1 MASIPRG
8 DDPPAPPRSVPPY
21 LQVVRG
27 DATPEEIA
35 ALVGTLSALAAAR
48 ASAGAVAR
56 PAPASGWTDRS
67 RLLRVPVHPS
77 PGGWRRSALP

>member
-1 MASIPRG
+1 VAE
-8 DDPPAPPRSVPPY
+8 VPPY

-35 ALVGTLSALAAAR
+35 ALIGTLSALATARVNTAREITARANAAAAAR
-48 ASAGAVAR
+48 PGPV
-56 PAPASGWTDRS
+56 PGWTDRS
-67 RLLRVPVHPS
+67 RLLRTPVHPS

>member
-1 MASIPRG
+1 VADIPRG
-8 DDPPAPPRSVPPY
+8 DDPLYPPRPVPTY

-48 ASAGAVAR
+48 AGGATATR

-67 RLLRVPVHPS
+67 RLLRTPVHPS
-77 PGGWRRSALP
+77 PGAWRRSALP

>member
-1 MASIPRG
+1 VV
-8 DDPPAPPRSVPPY
+8 DVPPY

-35 ALVGTLSALAAAR
+35 ALVVTLSALAAAR
-48 ASAGAVAR
+48 ASAGAAAR
-56 PAPASGWTDRS
+56 ASAAPASGWTDRS
-67 RLLRVPVHPS
+67 RLLRTPVHPS

>member
-1 MASIPRG
+1 VADI
-8 DDPPAPPRSVPPY
+8 PPY

-35 ALVGTLSALAAAR
+35 ALVGTLTALAAAR
-48 ASAGAVAR
+48 ASAATATR
-56 PAPASGWTDRS
+56 PGPASGWTDRS
-67 RLLRVPVHPS
+67 RLLRTPVHPS